1 MADVYLAD
9 ELPPEDAVSDLPTAG
24 AGSGIGRLQ
33 KAALR
38 EAVHDLLTASDLADL
53 GSRVVEDWNRDK
65 EGNKDWREKAETAL
79 DAAAQEK
86 VEAKNYP
93 FVGAANVKYPLL
105 TISSMAFSSRA
116 VPAIIKGDEAIKVKT
131 FGKANASEK
140 QARADRVAEYLNYL
154 LFYKVDGWEQDT
166 DAMLVRLPAVGQ
178 HYRKVWWD
186 PIKQRCC
193 IESVSALRL
202 VLPCDAKSL
211 REAPRI
217 THDYDRYPYELQRLM
232 RSGHFREVQ
241 LQPESSNGDDQAPR
255 VILEQHRYEDLNG
268 DGLDE
273 PYIVTVDALTA
284 QVLRIDEAWEDDA
297 ISLDEETGEVLNIDR
312 WMPFVDY
319 GFIPDPKGRAYS
331 IGFGHLLTPIMDVV
345 NTNINLMI
353 DAGHAQVAG
362 GGFVG
367 NEIRLQGAGQN
378 GALRWQP
385 GEWKNVNA
393 SGGEIRNAIFER
405 TFPAPSPVLFELL
418 GLLMDAAKDIASV
431 NDAITG
437 DASRNAPVGT
447 TLALIEQGQ
456 QVFNAIYKRIYRG
469 LREEFKLFADCV
481 AKYGDPEDYA
491 KFVDVPP
498 PQMGHN
504 GGPPMAPQGAQQMP
518 SAGLLQPQQEA
529 VLPPGIAMPGGQ
541 GSGLPVPAVGGQ
553 GRVDPAAQFEA
564 DFNFDDLDIRPIS
577 DPSAVTK
584 AQQMAKM
591 QLALTFLGQ
600 GIYADDRAVVRA
612 TLQAGGLEEA
622 DDWIPEQAPPNPMQ
636 EAAAKL
642 QMALGQVEV
651 QLKAAQ
657 AGKLQADAQVSQAN
671 LQMGAAKTQA
681 DVTLKGAQAAKI
693 VDEIQGAS
701 AVQEAR
707 QALSD
712 LETDE
717 VDRQKKRAET
727 AMTFMQPQLENEREE
742 RSRETAK

>member
-1 MADVYLAD
+1 MSDVYYAE
-9 ELPPEDAVSDLPTAG
+9 ELPPEVAVDPVLTAG
-24 AGSGIGRLQ
+24 AGGGLGRLQ
-33 KAALR
+33 KAAIR
-38 EAVHDLLTASDLADL
+38 EAAHSYLTEAQLTEIGA
-53 GSRVVEDWNRDK
+53 RVVEDWERDK
-65 EGNKDWREKAETAL
+65 AGNKDWREKAEKAL

-86 VEAKNYP
+86 VEPKNYP
-93 FVGAANVKYPLL
+93 FNGAANVKYPLL

-140 QARADRVAEYLNYL
+140 QKRADRVAEYLNYL

-186 PIKQRCC
+186 PIKRRCC

-211 REAPRI
+211 RESPRI
-217 THDYDRYPYELQRLM
+217 THDYDRYPYELQQLM
-232 RSGHFREVQ
+232 RSGHFREVE
-241 LQPESSNGDDQAPR
+241 LIPENATNDDQAPR
-255 VILEQHRYEDLNG
+255 VILEQYAYMDLDE

-273 PYIVTVDALTA
+273 PYIFTVDSHTA
-284 QVLRIDEAWEDDA
+284 QVLRIDEGWDDDG
-297 ISLDEETGEVLNIDR
+297 LEVDPETMEPINFERNI
-312 WMPFVDY
+312 PFVDY

-367 NEIRLQGAGQN
+367 NDIRLQGAGQN
-378 GALRWQP
+378 GNLRWQP
-385 GEWKNVNA
+385 GEYKNVNS
-393 SGGEIRNAIFER
+393 SGAEIRNAIFER

-431 NDAITG
+431 NEAITG

-469 LREEFKLFADCV
+469 LREEFKKFADCI

-491 KFVDVPP
+491 KFVDVEPEG
-498 PQMGHN
+498 MGHN
-504 GGPPMAPQGAQQMP
+504 GGPPMGDPAMPQDDPSQMMQQGPPQG
-518 SAGLLQPQQEA
+518 LLPAPPPQPMGAEA
-529 VLPPGIAMPGGQ
+529 LFK
-541 GSGLPVPAVGGQ
+541 
-553 GRVDPAAQFEA
+553 R
-564 DFNFDDLDIRPIS
+564 DFDFDDLDIRPIS

-584 AQQMAKM
+584 AQTMAKM

-622 DDWIPEQAPPNPMQ
+622 DDWIPQQPPPNPMAELMTQ
-636 EAAAKL
+636 VQAAIAQLEVKEREANVRKTEADTQLSQAKTA
-642 QMALGQVEV
+642 QIADEV
-651 QLKAAQ
+651 QGPSAAERARQ
-657 AGKLQADAQVSQAN
+657 AASDIMTDEVERQAKRADTAMKLMQPQIDADRDER
-671 LQMGAAKTQA
+671 AAKT
-681 DVTLKGAQAAKI
+681 KERAK
-693 VDEIQGAS
+693 
-701 AVQEAR
+701 
-707 QALSD
+707 
-712 LETDE
+712 
-717 VDRQKKRAET
+717 
-727 AMTFMQPQLENEREE
+727 
-742 RSRETAK
+742 